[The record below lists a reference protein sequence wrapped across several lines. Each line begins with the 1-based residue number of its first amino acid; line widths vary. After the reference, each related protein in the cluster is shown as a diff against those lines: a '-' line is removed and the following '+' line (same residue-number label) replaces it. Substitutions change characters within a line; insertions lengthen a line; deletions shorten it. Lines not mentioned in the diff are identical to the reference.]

1 MSLGNG
7 APVTRKSAQEW
18 HSGDCPGGK
27 NMQRN
32 ALVVGASGIGGRYT
46 ARELLAHG
54 WTVYGLAR
62 RPPRDLPGLIPV
74 AADLLDEVGLPAA
87 LAEAMGNEAPTH
99 VFITTW
105 MRQDSEAENIRVNAL
120 MVRNLLDALSPK
132 KSLRHVALVT
142 GLKHYLGP
150 FEAYASSG
158 TLPDTPLRESQP
170 RLPIE
175 NFYYAQEDEVYAA
188 AERDRFTW
196 TIHRPHSIVGM
207 AVGNAMNMG
216 TTLAVYASICKETGR
231 PFQFP
236 GSEAQWNGL
245 SDVTDARM
253 LAKQLRWAADCDAT
267 RNEAFNITNGD
278 YFRWSWLWR
287 RLAAWFGVQAAGF
300 DGTVRPLEAA
310 MADDAQLWR
319 EMARRHG
326 LQEAALDRLASPWH
340 TDLDLGRPI
349 EVMTDMANS
358 RRHGFAAWQST
369 EDSFFDLFTALRAER
384 LIP

>member
-1 MSLGNG
+1 
-7 APVTRKSAQEW
+7 
-18 HSGDCPGGK
+18 
-27 NMQRN
+27 MQRS

-54 WTVYGLAR
+54 WTVFGLAR
-62 RPPRDLPGLIPV
+62 RPPKDLPGLIPV
-74 AADLLDEVGLPAA
+74 AADLLDPAK
-87 LAEAMGNEAPTH
+87 LAEALSAGFYDGSPTH

-105 MRQDSEAENIRVNAL
+105 MRQDTEAENIRVNAAL
-120 MVRNLLDALSPK
+120 VRNLLDALSPR
-132 KSLRHVALVT
+132 KSVRHVALVT

-170 RLPIE
+170 RLPLE

-196 TIHRPHSIVGM
+196 TVHRPHSIIGM

-245 SDVTDARM
+245 CDVTDARM
-253 LAKQLRWAADCDAT
+253 LARQLRWAADTDAA
-267 RNEAFNITNGD
+267 RNEAFNIANGD

-287 RLAAWFGVQAAGF
+287 RLAAYFGVQAAGF

-310 MADDAQLWR
+310 MADDGPRGAEIARKYGLR
-319 EMARRHG
+319 EADLG
-326 LQEAALDRLASPWH
+326 RLVSPWH

-358 RRHGFAAWQST
+358 RRLGFTAWQAT
-369 EDSFFDLFTALRAER
+369 EDSFFDLFAALRAER